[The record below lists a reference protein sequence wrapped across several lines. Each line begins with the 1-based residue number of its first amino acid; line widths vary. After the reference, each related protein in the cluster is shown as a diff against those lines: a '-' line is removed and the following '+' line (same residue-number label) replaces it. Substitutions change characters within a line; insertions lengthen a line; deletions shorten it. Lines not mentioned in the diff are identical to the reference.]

1 MLVLTVAALVPALLG
16 AAVAL
21 FNVRWPRADL
31 AAPSGRSV
39 ASELAEHPELAARA
53 RRALGFQGTAAV
65 GLSAAAL
72 AVVVSGVAV
81 GVLFL
86 LVRSRTGFNE
96 IDLGPTRWAARNATT
111 ASTSVLRVLTYLGS
125 TVFVLPLVV
134 TVGVAEARRVP
145 NRWIPG
151 FLAVVEAGQLLLA
164 NLIKVL
170 VDRARPAVNPLAG
183 FSAPSFPSG
192 HTATAA
198 ASFAALALLLGR
210 RRSPGTRVALA
221 ATAAGLTSLVA
232 CTRVLLGVH
241 WTTDV
246 LAGAALGWGW
256 AALCSIAFGG
266 RLLRFGAPVD
276 QGLAAAHPGPD
287 GSGPLES

>member
-1 MLVLTVAALVPALLG
+1 MVATLVPALLG
-16 AAVAL
+16 AAVFL

-72 AVVVSGVAV
+72 AVVASGVAV

-86 LVRSRTGFNE
+86 LVRSRTGVDE

-134 TVGVAEARRVP
+134 AVGVAEARRVP
-145 NRWIPG
+145 NRWIPA
-151 FLAVVEAGQLLLA
+151 FLAVVEAGQLILV

-276 QGLAAAHPGPD
+276 QRLAAAHPGQD
-287 GSGPLES
+287 GPGPLVS